1 MLTVLMVILVCL
13 GALVPRVRLDSGS
26 AVWFQMAS
34 YRHGTVSHLVPM
46 LDGDHT
52 EDEVGDCPC
61 GPRPGAYPMG
71 NGSTGILFLHRP
83 PPTATAT
90 DRCHHD
96 AWLHK
101 RR

>member
-1 MLTVLMVILVCL
+1 MLTVAMVIVVCL
-13 GALVPRVRLDSGS
+13 GALAPQSRVRLDSAS
-26 AVWFQMAS
+26 AVWFQVAS

-46 LDGDHT
+46 LDGDHA

-83 PPTATAT
+83 HAHSHR
-90 DRCHHD
+90 DQ
-96 AWLHK
+96 
-101 RR
+101 